1 MSFQK
6 TNELSEG
13 RGGGR
18 GGAGREGGWR
28 REGRGGQVESE
39 TEGQTGLD
47 TDQ

>member
-1 MSFQK
+1 M
-6 TNELSEG
+6 
-13 RGGGR
+13 
-18 GGAGREGGWR
+18 GGAGWVGGGW